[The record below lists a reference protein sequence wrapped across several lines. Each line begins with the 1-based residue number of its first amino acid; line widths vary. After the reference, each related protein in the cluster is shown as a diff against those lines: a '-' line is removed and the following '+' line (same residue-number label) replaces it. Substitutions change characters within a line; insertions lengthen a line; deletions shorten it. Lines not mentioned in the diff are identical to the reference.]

1 MILLDTNVLSEWMKP
16 DPAPAVIG
24 WLDRQNQSQVFICA
38 VTRAEIET
46 GIALLPVGTR
56 RAKLRAAANVLL
68 GELADRC
75 LPLCCDCA
83 IHYATIIEQ
92 SKRLGRP
99 ITVEDAQIAAI
110 ARQHAATLAT
120 RNIRDFDFLEGL
132 SLVNPW
138 A

>member
-1 MILLDTNVLSEWMKP
+1 MKP
-16 DPAPAVIG
+16 DPAPAVVG
-24 WLDRQNQSQVFICA
+24 WLDRQDQGQVFLCA

-56 RAKLRAAANVLL
+56 RAKLRAAADLLL
-68 GELADRC
+68 GEFADRC
-75 LPLCCDCA
+75 LTVSCDCA
-83 IHYATIIEQ
+83 VHDATIIEQ

-110 ARQHAATLAT
+110 ARRHAATLAT

-132 SLVNPW
+132 SLVSLGLRSAPRG
-138 A
+138 AFG